1 MSGDMEWVDEE
12 AGPVVRPYAM
22 TGGRT
27 APSAGGAL
35 DLMAVVTPTGAE
47 APPFAYL
54 GSDHRRLLA
63 LIGRSRHVAEL
74 AAELGSPVGVVRV
87 LLGDLL
93 EHGLIRVRPPLAGV
107 GSPSERLLREV
118 IDGLR
123 AL

>member
-1 MSGDMEWVDEE
+1 MEWVDEE

-27 APSAGGAL
+27 APTYGTL
-35 DLMAVVTPTGAE
+35 DLMASVTKTGADV
-47 APPFAYL
+47 PPSTRL

-63 LIGRSRHVAEL
+63 LIDRPRPVVEL
-74 AAELGSPVGVVRV
+74 AADLGSPVGVVRV

-93 EHGLIRVRPPLAGV
+93 EHNLIRVRPPLARV
-107 GSPSERLLREV
+107 GAPSEGLLREV
-118 IDGLR
+118 INGLR